1 MKTNKSKSF
10 LPMKTKLLFALA
22 LSFCSMGLFAQ
33 TVGSG
38 VTITNFSIAGETLAF
53 EPTTVG
59 TTASYELLVTN
70 LVGVTQD
77 VTFSGV
83 SAPFSLSESSL
94 TLDAQEAAVITLYF
108 DPTAVGQFDAEILFA
123 GSIFGSGALGI
134 EGEGTQI
141 DIETDISFVQFDN
154 TAIGSSSTE
163 VLSILNAGSGTMLIS
178 SFDFSDSQFSVE
190 ETSLTIAEGES
201 HDLVITYTP
210 IFAGGSSETLTINS
224 NDPNDPALVIDL
236 AATGISE
243 VSGELCGTWGV
254 VNSPYILVDNVT
266 VPSNC
271 SLTIEAGVEV
281 QGNGYDIIANGPLN
295 LMGEEGNRISLE
307 NLDLDMELNGGKTIE
322 FKHSNVEGINVNVN
336 GLPFDFDWNSSG
348 PGTDGWYNSG
358 GSGGSA
364 YYDNDRIRSEYWAN
378 NAWRECFFYSPSRNY
393 SGPLGQVSFD
403 RQVDDYSGTGN
414 DGVSEYVY
422 FQVNR
427 DNAGWEPI
435 YQDFYIGDQPEE
447 SFSFNLDT
455 LSVES
460 NVQFRFFIRFYS
472 GYRLWI
478 DNFFMEGEAADVAQF
493 DMQNTDVSN
502 DFYMTGRGLEFTADS
517 LRTFYTNWNQVASVY
532 EVSRWEVE
540 GHSEKDEGA
549 YFAGDFNTY
558 DFDHLSLN
566 NEEWSNEQGLDFEDI
581 DYSVFRFDSCEFNG
595 FTHGLYLRSSNYS
608 EIFLNE
614 CVADSNTSHAFY
626 FPSTTYSDFE
636 MTGLRA
642 RENSGRG
649 VQIDGSYNSAE
660 VKHSIFA
667 DNNNWGFSFEST
679 TSLVQGDSLHVM
691 NSGFFRNNGY
701 GLRTSCQAEFE
712 HLTVLDNTSNGIY
725 MDGSF
730 HGMSQI
736 LSSSTLWGNGSSS
749 SWDQLYISSNFI
761 NIAHTNVMG
770 GSSGLT
776 GSSWDLDDSFIS
788 DMPYFEDNWGHMEA
802 ISPGVDGGKPWEI
815 DAHMPMGLGG
825 VRADMGMYGGPN
837 NAYWGGDVISDG
849 SSSLN
854 AVSDI
859 PQDQGNTL
867 GLAFSSS
874 FWDNNTAIDPVTEY
888 TVWRHMDVGGSAISD
903 LSQGS
908 WELVGEVPAQGFESY
923 GFQAPTLGNT
933 NQFGEF
939 MSCYTVIAETAIDQL
954 YWQSN
959 VLCGESVDNLAP
971 DAPEV
976 ETGLIEP
983 ELAEVLWFSPGE
995 EDYSYTVIS
1004 SDHGFSAEVYGDTV
1018 TYDTTVQ
1025 EGQEYTYYVQH
1036 VDANGN
1042 LSDLTTAVL
1051 SIEAMLDIIPLNPG
1065 WNLISLDRD
1074 PQNANPEDVFSELT
1088 TGNLQYVTGFD
1099 GGAMIYD
1106 PNGLSFLNT
1115 LTVLEG
1121 GRGYWVKVSEEDEL
1135 RVSGTLLSSDY
1146 KTPLASGWNLVG
1158 FTGGQALVADYYATE
1173 IANDELI
1180 YVTGFDEGSSVYDP
1194 NGLSFLN
1201 TLNTLENGFGYWVKV
1216 DLDNG
1221 LIIDQEDEVSNV
1233 HDFVNGHTHGWL
1245 AGEVIDV
1252 VDEAD
1257 IVVSQLHVLEGGWIR
1272 STPLYGA
1279 ETGSLQGL
1287 AQEKELHFVWN
1298 GRKSNEC
1305 IRFDGNR
1312 KLHAIDLTFENGA
1325 VQVYPNPANQMLS
1338 VSSAD
1343 FEPSQFQMTDA
1354 AGRIV
1359 MEGRWAT
1366 GIQLVLDV
1374 AALPNGMFTFSA
1386 WDAQGH
1392 YEAMPVMISH

>member
-1 MKTNKSKSF
+1 
-10 LPMKTKLLFALA
+10 MKTKLLFALA
-22 LSFCSMGLFAQ
+22 LSFCSMALFAQ

-38 VTITNFSIAGETLAF
+38 VTITNFSISEETLAF

-108 DPTAVGQFDAEILFA
+108 NPAAVGQFDAEILFA

-178 SFDFSDSQFSVE
+178 SFDFSDSQFAVE

-243 VSGELCGTWGV
+243 VSGELCGTWSV

-266 VPSNC
+266 VPDDC

-281 QGNGYDIIANGPLN
+281 QGNGYDIIANGPLQ
-295 LMGEEGNRISLE
+295 LLGQFGNRVTLVD
-307 NLDLDMELNGGKTIE
+307 LDLDLEVENAETISFE
-322 FKHSNVEGINVNVN
+322 YCDVEYVDITSAATGT
-336 GLPFDFDWNSSG
+336 PFEFDWNIAAEG
-348 PGTDGWYNSG
+348 VEGWYNSG
-358 GSGGSA
+358 GSGGSVSRQG
-364 YYDNDRIRSEYWAN
+364 DRVRSEYWSSTSS
-378 NAWRECFFYSPSRNY
+378 WRDIYFYSPIRNY
-393 SGPLGQVSFD
+393 SGSLNSVSFK
-403 RQVDDYSGTGN
+403 RQIDDYDGGGN
-414 DGVSEYVY
+414 GSEYWRFDVSI
-422 FQVNR
+422 
-427 DNAGWEPI
+427 DGGAWETI
-435 YQDFYIGDQPEE
+435 YEEYHMGDQPETPFQFDLT
-447 SFSFNLDT
+447 SMSSSST
-455 LSVES
+455 I
-460 NVQFRFFIRFYS
+460 QFRFNYYFYR
-472 GYRLWI
+472 GHYFYL
-478 DNFFMEGEAADVAQF
+478 DDFMMDLGDEEDF
-493 DMQNTDVSN
+493 VSN
-502 DFYMTGRGLEFTADS
+502 LHLDNVRFSKDFILTGTEMKLSADS
-517 LRTFYTNWNQVASVY
+517 LRTYYTNWNQTNSSY
-532 EVSRWEVE
+532 DVSQWEVE

-549 YFAGDFNTY
+549 WFRGDNNAY
-558 DFDHLSLN
+558 DFSHITLN
-566 NEEWSNEQGLDFEDI
+566 DEHWSNEQGLDFEDI

-595 FTHGLYLRSSNYS
+595 FTHGLYLRNSDYS

-626 FPSTTYSDFE
+626 FPTTTYTDFE
-636 MTGLRA
+636 MSGVRA
-642 RENSGRG
+642 RENASYGMR
-649 VQIDGSYNSAE
+649 ITGSYNSADLE
-660 VKHSIFA
+660 YSIFA
-667 DNNNWGFSFEST
+667 DNNSHGFTFECV
-679 TSLVQGDSLHVM
+679 TSMIEGDSLHVA
-691 NSGFFRNNGY
+691 NSGFFRNNGW
-701 GLRTSCQAEFE
+701 GLRTSCQAELE
-712 HLTVLDNTSNGIY
+712 HLTILDNTNVGIY
-725 MDGSF
+725 MDAAF
-730 HGMSQI
+730 YGMSQI

-874 FWDNNTAIDPVTEY
+874 FWDNNSAIDPVTEY

-1018 TYDTTVQ
+1018 TYDTSVQ

-1221 LIIDQEDEVSNV
+1221 LITDQDDEVSNV
-1233 HDFVNGHTHGWL
+1233 HDFVNGHTHDWL

-1257 IVVSQLHVLEGGWIR
+1257 IVVSQLQVLEGGWIR

-1325 VQVYPNPANQMLS
+1325 VEVYPNPANQMLS

-1366 GIQLVLDV
+1366 EIQLVLDV
-1374 AALPNGMFTFSA
+1374 AALPNGIFTFSA

>member
-22 LSFCSMGLFAQ
+22 LSFCSMALFAQ

-38 VTITNFSIAGETLAF
+38 VTITNFSISGETLAF

-108 DPTAVGQFDAEILFA
+108 NPAAVGQFEAEILFA

-141 DIETDISFVQFDN
+141 DIETDISFVQFPN
-154 TAIGSSSTE
+154 TAIGSTSSETL
-163 VLSILNAGSGTMLIS
+163 VISNAGSGTMLIS
-178 SFDFSDSQFSVE
+178 EFGFSDAQFSIE
-190 ETSLTIAEGES
+190 ETSLTIAEGGDYS
-201 HDLVITYTP
+201 LVITFTP
-210 IFAGGSSETLTINS
+210 LFAGGSSETMTISS
-224 NDPNDPALVIDL
+224 NDPNDPEFVIDL

-266 VPSNC
+266 VPDDC

-281 QGNGYDIIANGPLN
+281 QGNGFDIIANGPLQISGDEN
-295 LMGEEGNRISLE
+295 NRVHLIDLDVDLEVDGNENIAFQYASLE
-307 NLDLDMELNGGKTIE
+307 GLDINMNGQP
-322 FKHSNVEGINVNVN
+322 
-336 GLPFDFDWNSSG
+336 LPFEHNWNSSG
-348 PGTDGWYNSG
+348 VDGWTSTSSLSNS
-358 GSGGSA
+358 SNRMQF
-364 YYDNDRIRSEYWAN
+364 YYWAV
-378 NAWRECFFYSPSRNY
+378 AGWRDYQCTGPERQH
-393 SGPLGQVSFD
+393 SGPLGQVSFE
-403 RQVDDYSGTGN
+403 REITDYNGSGNGSEFMEFLVN
-414 DGVSEYVY
+414 IDGQGWTNINSEYY
-422 FQVNR
+422 MGSQS
-427 DNAGWEPI
+427 A
-435 YQDFYIGDQPEE
+435 E
-447 SFSFNLDT
+447 SFSYD
-455 LSVES
+455 LSDMTAES
-460 NVQFRFFIRFYS
+460 TVQFRFRMYFYT
-472 GYRLWI
+472 GFYLYI
-478 DNFFMEGEAADVAQF
+478 DDFSMNVGEEALSYLSF
-493 DMQNTDVSN
+493 DHIDVSKE
-502 DFYMTGRGLEFTADS
+502 FEMTGEWASVSIDS
-517 LRTFYTNWNQVASVY
+517 LRTYYADWNQTYSAY
-532 EVSRWEVE
+532 DASRWEVE
-540 GHSEKDEGA
+540 GHSEKGEGA
-549 YFAGDFNTY
+549 LFRGNDNSY
-558 DFDHLSLN
+558 DFAHVSLN
-566 NEEWSNEQGLDFEDI
+566 DEQWSNEDGLEFTDV
-581 DYSVFRFDSCEFNG
+581 DYSSFRFDSCEFNG
-595 FTHGLYLRSSNYS
+595 FQYGLHISSTTSS
-608 EIFLNE
+608 EIYLSE
-614 CVADSNTSHAFY
+614 CVADSNASHGFY
-626 FPSTTYSDFE
+626 FPSSTYSDFE
-636 MTGLRA
+636 MSGVRA
-642 RENSGRG
+642 RENASYGMR
-649 VQIDGSYNSAE
+649 ITGSYNSADLE
-660 VKHSIFA
+660 HSIFA
-667 DNNNWGFSFEST
+667 DNNSHGFTFECA
-679 TSLVQGDSLHVM
+679 TSMIEGDSLHVA
-691 NSGFFRNNGY
+691 NSGFFRNNGW
-701 GLRTSCQAEFE
+701 GLRTSCQAELE
-712 HLTVLDNTSNGIY
+712 HLTILDNTNVGIY
-725 MDGSF
+725 MDAAF
-730 HGMSQI
+730 YGMSQI

-770 GSSGLT
+770 GTSGLT
-776 GSSWDLDDSFIS
+776 GSSWDLDDSFMS

-888 TVWRHMDVGGSAISD
+888 TVWRHMDVGGSVISD
-903 LSQGS
+903 LSQGN

-983 ELAEVLWFSPGE
+983 DLAEVLWYTPGE

-1018 TYDTTVQ
+1018 TFDTTVQ

-1257 IVVSQLHVLEGGWIR
+1257 IVVSQLQVLEGGWIR

-1287 AQEKELHFVWN
+1287 AHEKELHFVWN

-1338 VSSAD
+1338 VASAD

-1366 GIQLVLDV
+1366 EIQLVLDV
-1374 AALPNGMFTFSA
+1374 AALPNGIFTFSA